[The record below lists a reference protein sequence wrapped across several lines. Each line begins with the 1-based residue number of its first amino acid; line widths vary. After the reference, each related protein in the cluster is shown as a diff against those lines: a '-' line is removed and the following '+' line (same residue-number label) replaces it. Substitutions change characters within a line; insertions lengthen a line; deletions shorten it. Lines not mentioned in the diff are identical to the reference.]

1 MDALKGILGVMEIAQ
16 DMQEKAKKGEKENRR
31 YLKSGVLNMKYICT
45 INLLPG
51 CVEHAERIPRIGAF
65 FLFKV

>member
-31 YLKSGVLNMKYICT
+31 FVKSGVLNMKYICT

-51 CVEHAERIPRIGAF
+51 
-65 FLFKV
+65 